1 MFDPS
6 RSQLG
11 HAQREWLF
19 EELDRSTARW
29 RLLGNGS
36 VISQTWT
43 PDISEHLRPG
53 LRSLKLIAADGGPD
67 PDQWDGY
74 PVEREQLLRRLAG
87 RDVVVLSGDVHVG
100 MAIEL
105 KHEARSAKPAV
116 AAEFVTASLT
126 SQNLDDKMGWGY
138 RSGSLEVERELMAAL
153 PSIRW
158 CDLDS
163 HGYMV
168 VDVTAERVQVEHW
181 FVDEILQRTSGE
193 RLAARWQVRPGS
205 PHIERVD
212 DPPVSESPIGLTAS

>member
-1 MFDPS
+1 MHA
-6 RSQLG
+6 LG
-11 HAQREWLF
+11 RGLGRGITRNVVALAVV
-19 EELDRSTARW
+19 S
-29 RLLGNGS
+29 LLTDVS
-36 VISQTWT
+36 
-43 PDISEHLRPG
+43 SEMLVYLVP
-53 LRSLKLIAADGGPD
+53 LT
-67 PDQWDGY
+67 
-74 PVEREQLLRRLAG
+74 
-87 RDVVVLSGDVHVG
+87 
-100 MAIEL
+100 
-105 KHEARSAKPAV
+105 KPAV